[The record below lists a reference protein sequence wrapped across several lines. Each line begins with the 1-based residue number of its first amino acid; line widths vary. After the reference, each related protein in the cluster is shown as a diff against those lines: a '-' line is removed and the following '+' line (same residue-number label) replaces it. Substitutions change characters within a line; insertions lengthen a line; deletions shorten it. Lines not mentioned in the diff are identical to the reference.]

1 MLIIFDLDGTLID
14 SSKDLATAMNATR
27 EHLGMAPIDPSLIYS
42 FVGNGVRVLVQ
53 RALGGESNS
62 ELVDKGHQFF
72 LTYYGAHA
80 VENTR
85 LYPRIEETLK
95 RLNAK
100 HKLAILTNKPIEISY
115 RIVKFLQ
122 LEKYFSRV
130 YGGDSFSEKKP
141 SPVGI
146 HALMQEF
153 KAPAPGVLMVGDSS
167 VDVETARNANVKS
180 CGVLWGFQPESLKK
194 SRPDL
199 LIYDPVDI
207 LEYVD

>member
-14 SSKDLATAMNATR
+14 SSKDLAIAMNATR

-53 RALGGESNS
+53 RALGGESS
-62 ELVDKGHQFF
+62 RELVDKGHQFF

-80 VENTR
+80 VENTL
-85 LYPRIEETLK
+85 LYPGIEETLE
-95 RLNAK
+95 RLKAK
-100 HKLAILTNKPIEISY
+100 HELAILTNKPVEISY

-122 LEKYFSRV
+122 IEKYFSRI

-141 SPVGI
+141 NPVGI

-153 KAPAPGVLMVGDSS
+153 KAPPPRVLMVGDSS

-180 CGVLWGFQPESLKK
+180 YGVLWGFQPESLKK

-199 LIYDPVDI
+199 LIYDPRDI
-207 LEYVD
+207 LEYLD